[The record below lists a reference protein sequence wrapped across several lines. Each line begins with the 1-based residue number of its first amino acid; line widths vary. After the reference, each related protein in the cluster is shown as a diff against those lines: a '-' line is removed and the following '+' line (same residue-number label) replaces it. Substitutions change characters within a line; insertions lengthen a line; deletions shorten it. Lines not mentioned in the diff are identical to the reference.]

1 MGSALCVSVLN
12 MTRCIRIEGLNSA
25 QEFIEKH
32 LLYHS
37 WKVKGWSWNR
47 KAPDKEAA

>member
-12 MTRCIRIEGLNSA
+12 MTSCIRIEGLNSA

-32 LLYHS
+32 PLYRS
-37 WKVKGWSWNR
+37 WKIKSWSCNR